1 MHVCNLVT
9 NEHARFYGLQ
19 LDALD
24 RRGVTHE
31 TLAVPG
37 DGGAQAR
44 SPLAYGR
51 FYTRALRASLG
62 GFDLVH
68 ANYGLTGPPAVL
80 QPRLP
85 TVLSLWGTD
94 LFGRYGDVS
103 RFCARHSDATIV
115 MSEGMADALD
125 TPCEVIPHGVDLDLF
140 RPTDQDG
147 ARAAVSWPT
156 ETYEVL
162 FPYPPDRPVK
172 NYDRA
177 KRIVDTASERLG
189 EPIELRTLQG
199 IPHDGM
205 PAYMNAADVLL
216 LTSDHEGSPNSV
228 KEALACN
235 LPIVATDV
243 GDVAERLEEVTP
255 STVADD
261 DSHLVDGLIAALAQ
275 GERSNGREAA
285 REVSVERMGERIVEV
300 YGRVLAEG

>member
-9 NEHARFYGLQ
+9 NERARFYGLQ

-24 RRGVTHE
+24 RRGVTQK
-31 TLAVPG
+31 TLAVAG

-51 FYTRALRASLG
+51 FYTRALLASLG
-62 GFDLVH
+62 EFDLVH

-85 TVLSLWGTD
+85 SVLSLWGTD
-94 LFGRYGDVS
+94 LFGRYGTVS
-103 RFCARHSDATIV
+103 EFCARHSDATIV
-115 MSEGMADALD
+115 MSEGMADELD
-125 TPCEVIPHGVDLDLF
+125 TPCDVIPHGVDLDLF
-140 RPTDQDG
+140 RPADQAE
-147 ARAAVSWPT
+147 AREAVSWPA
-156 ETYEVL
+156 EGYQVM

-199 IPHDGM
+199 IPHDRM
-205 PAYMNAADVLL
+205 PTYMNAADALL

-235 LPIVATDV
+235 LPVVATDV
-243 GDVAERLEEVTP
+243 GDVAERLDGVTP
-255 STVADD
+255 STIADSD
-261 DSHLVDGLIAALAQ
+261 PHLVNGLIATLVQ
-275 GERSNGREAA
+275 GDRSNGRAAA

-300 YGRVLAEG
+300 YERVLGDR